1 MSGKRITFRKKSKKY
16 QTKEKK
22 IYIYT
27 DKYRKKIERKGLK
40 QKWMRTTTKQQE
52 NSREREPTQVVRK
65 KTHLLIFLHFVSI

>member
-1 MSGKRITFRKKSKKY
+1 MSGKRITFRKKVRSTKPKK
-16 QTKEKK
+16 KK
-22 IYIYT
+22 YT